1 MKVKFFKS
9 LSVLLSLV
17 LFVSVISIPSFN
29 VKAEGP
35 VESFVERCYQVVLG
49 RGSDAGGKNYW
60 VDRLTKDDAKDG
72 RATGGFV
79 AYSFLVSPEFLNK
92 QCSNEQF
99 VESLYTMFMNRGSDA
114 DGLAYWSGRL
124 ERREVDRLG
133 VIAGFIN
140 SEEFYKICDNAGI
153 TAGSFPIDNPTQ
165 EQVAQMNQVN
175 LFVDRMYEKCMG
187 RRGDY
192 GGQYYWLSKLLSK
205 EITGVEC
212 AKFFV
217 SSPEFADKNLTDE
230 GYVEVLYRVFMGREY
245 DDAGKTYW
253 LLRLKYGMT
262 RDEVF
267 EGFAMSPEFGRICES
282 YGIARG
288 TYKATDKGTYEINRP
303 NYKVG
308 DILLYGKYEQDNNTS
323 NGKENIEWQ
332 VLSVEED
339 RILVISKYVLDCKQY
354 NKANGDITW
363 EKCSLRQWLQN
374 VFYNTAFSRDE
385 KKWIPSVNV
394 ENKDNPLYGTKAGK
408 DTTDK
413 IFCLSLDEAEKYFGE
428 FQAYYKKDMIGY
440 KQNLMGVPTEYALS
454 KGIGYMDITEDKYY
468 SPYWWNPDTYEWD
481 LAFKDIYTTDVIGKR
496 TVCWFL
502 RTPGQD
508 NSYTCSVRYCG
519 RVGAGYDLDVDY
531 EEGIRPAMYIM
542 Y

>member
-140 SEEFYKICDNAGI
+140 SEEFFKICDKAGV

-165 EQVAQMNQVN
+165 EQVNQMNQVN

-205 EITGVEC
+205 EITGVDC

-217 SSPEFADKNLTDE
+217 SSPEFAAKNLNNE

-245 DDAGKTYW
+245 DAGGKAYW
-253 LLRLKYGMT
+253 LENMSNGMT

-267 EGFAMSPEFGRICES
+267 EGFAMAPEFEGICEN
-282 YGIARG
+282 YGINRG
-288 TYKATDKGTYEINRP
+288 TYKATDVSQPQEPEEPQNPDQPDKRFRAVKRLFSCGDYSLITYENP
-303 NYKVG
+303 NYEYNSTEKRFDKDG
-308 DILLYGKYEQDNNTS
+308 NFKG
-323 NGKENIEWQ
+323 
-332 VLSVEED
+332 
-339 RILVISKYVLDCKQY
+339 YV
-354 NKANGDITW
+354 
-363 EKCSLRQWLQN
+363 
-374 VFYNTAFSRDE
+374 
-385 KKWIPSVNV
+385 
-394 ENKDNPLYGTKAGK
+394 
-408 DTTDK
+408 
-413 IFCLSLDEAEKYFGE
+413 
-428 FQAYYKKDMIGY
+428 
-440 KQNLMGVPTEYALS
+440 
-454 KGIGYMDITEDKYY
+454 
-468 SPYWWNPDTYEWD
+468 
-481 LAFKDIYTTDVIGKR
+481 DIYEHIGHYLQMTNR
-496 TVCWFL
+496 NYLYF
-502 RTPGQD
+502 
-508 NSYTCSVRYCG
+508 
-519 RVGAGYDLDVDY
+519 
-531 EEGIRPAMYIM
+531 
-542 Y
+542 